1 MTQIVGVHGKAVH
14 HQATKP
20 CIFKKAFGNLDA
32 LCRVFMAGK
41 AHLDC
46 LCKTAVFEGF

>member
-1 MTQIVGVHGKAVH
+1 VQGALFLAVLSV
-14 HQATKP
+14 
-20 CIFKKAFGNLDA
+20 IEENAFGNLSE
-32 LCRVFMAGK
+32 LCRAFMAGK